1 MFINLEMP
9 TTESNRNYICLF
21 AFEIKK
27 KCLKK
32 RERER
37 EMTEIKEIMHKLMN
51 RLGFF
56 VYNSTR
62 KM

>member
-1 MFINLEMP
+1 MF
-9 TTESNRNYICLF
+9 
-21 AFEIKK
+21 
-27 KCLKK
+27 KK

-62 KM
+62 KMWMIDSIILFVFVTVAVP

>member
-1 MFINLEMP
+1 MP

-27 KCLKK
+27 KCLKI

-51 RLGFF
+51 QLGFF
-56 VYNSTR
+56 CL
-62 KM
+62 